1 MIIRWRWVV
10 HSEQTSGETLWP
22 CESIVWG
29 LWMWNW
35 RRKGKWESWFRE
47 CRIAS
52 EINWVREFKKLLQF

>member
-10 HSEQTSGETLWP
+10 RSEQTSGETLWP
-22 CESIVWG
+22 CGSVVLG

-47 CRIAS
+47 CQIAS